1 MSQFIT
7 KILTAHEFFTF
18 LGHFDNITFY
28 VTYLHP
34 EMKMAYTCRTTD
46 LALSIEKECSCIL
59 HTKPSESVN
68 ISIHGSSYV
77 CTIALHDGLCTFA
90 TAYQLSPDGDAI
102 HMDLFNDVP

>member
-1 MSQFIT
+1 MSEVIT
-7 KILTAHEFFTF
+7 KTLTAHEFFTF
-18 LGHFDNITFY
+18 PGHFDYITFY
-28 VTYLHP
+28 TICLHP
-34 EMKMAYTCRTTD
+34 EMRMDYTCRTTD

-90 TAYQLSPDGDAI
+90 TAYQLSPDGDSI